1 MKRLGQWNITALVLV
16 LVLAMLPFTNVSHAA
31 KAVTEVEGGHLST
44 NFEDGTLQ
52 GWTPR
57 TGNERLTVTQQEA
70 HEGQSSM
77 LVANR
82 ERSYHGPMLSMKDLL
97 KRNQE
102 YEIAAFVRLT
112 QEPTTDQTLQLT
124 TYKKQLP
131 KAGTQSV
138 A

>member
-16 LVLAMLPFTNVSHAA
+16 LVLAMFPFSNVSHAA

-77 LVANR
+77 LLEPDRQREDCQNR
-82 ERSYHGPMLSMKDLL
+82 M
-97 KRNQE
+97 E
-102 YEIAAFVRLT
+102 YMAQDHRKI
-112 QEPTTDQTLQLT
+112 
-124 TYKKQLP
+124 
-131 KAGTQSV
+131 SV
-138 A
+138 